1 MTGRHM
7 AQWSTPAD
15 IVATVR
21 KLWDSGA
28 LLAARLDRAELFP
41 YAQRLRQ
48 PGAAEMGEQFEAV
61 RTWIAALVGES
72 RERKGYG
79 YDLVWREINHRQLGR
94 NSIPAAVSIPSEA
107 DALRMIGRG
116 AEARRFDTLAGA
128 TLAAF
133 PSLSPWVRAHPLALL
148 EHGDGWAQVLAVL
161 DWFVR
166 HPRPGLYL
174 RQLDIA
180 GVDSKFIEARR
191 GLLAELLDQ
200 VLPAEAVVA
209 AALGSKQ
216 FEARFGLLSKPPMIR
231 FRLLDPEHFIG
242 GLSDLTVPVAQ
253 FASLQSRVERVFVT
267 ENEVNALAFPP
278 VRSGMVV
285 FGGGYG
291 IDRLAQAEWL
301 RNRELFYW
309 GDIDTHGFAILDRL
323 RMNLPHARSI
333 LMDEATLHAH
343 RHLWGKEDPDKR
355 FLAELTRLT
364 LAEKTLFLALRDDCH
379 VERLR
384 LEQERIGYTW
394 AADAIRAA

>member
-148 EHGDGWAQVLAVL
+148 EHGDCWAQVLAVL

-209 AALGSKQ
+209 DALGSKQ

-253 FASLQSRVERVFVT
+253 FEAAELIEFCECGCNSFKVQTRT
-267 ENEVNALAFPP
+267 GANPP
-278 VRSGMVV
+278 PIARP
-285 FGGGYG
+285 GGYG
-291 IDRLAQAEWL
+291 AVFEADFRMANEDKSVEIILFAGDSGNLEYVEIDCCANAYPVPETV
-301 RNRELFYW
+301 ELMETPYH
-309 GDIDTHGFAILDRL
+309 INTSVSLI
-323 RMNLPHARSI
+323 
-333 LMDEATLHAH
+333 
-343 RHLWGKEDPDKR
+343 K
-355 FLAELTRLT
+355 
-364 LAEKTLFLALRDDCH
+364 
-379 VERLR
+379 
-384 LEQERIGYTW
+384 
-394 AADAIRAA
+394 